1 MFHFH
6 PLWLLVHS
14 DPILLNS
21 FIFILKLMAKVEK
34 PNYVYLL
41 LVVPLTFSFTAFFI
55 SSKHHVQKDEVSI
68 DIDMNAE
75 QVSNLIADAG
85 TNWGYLIK
93 ILPELQPSK
102 CPLESF
108 SPQGSLEKSILT
120 VRVPKWCCSEQI

>member
-1 MFHFH
+1 
-6 PLWLLVHS
+6 
-14 DPILLNS
+14 
-21 FIFILKLMAKVEK
+21 MAKVEK